1 MHCRQQQL
9 EASLGHGRSFEILN
23 FIKSMTIT
31 FFYPLKFFVD
41 RGLIY
46 GAIKT
51 RVEFLMGSEVL
62 TYAFLNCREWNW

>member
-1 MHCRQQQL
+1 
-9 EASLGHGRSFEILN
+9 
-23 FIKSMTIT
+23 MTIT

-62 TYAFLNCREWNW
+62 TYAFLNCREWKAEDGFQKFGVIKMRERSFV